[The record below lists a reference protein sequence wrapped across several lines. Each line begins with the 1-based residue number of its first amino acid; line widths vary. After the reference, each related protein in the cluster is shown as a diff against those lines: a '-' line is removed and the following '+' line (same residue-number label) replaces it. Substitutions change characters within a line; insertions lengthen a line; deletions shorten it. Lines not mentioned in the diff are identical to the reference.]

1 MMNMSSLDLNLEE
14 EDEIFAIGDAQQ
26 YLFFKSGGAIYAIDV
41 ADVSE
46 MIEYQAF
53 TRVPMMQDFI
63 KGVTNIRGSIVAV
76 VDLLERFGLGK
87 TDVGAKTSMIIVRNI
102 ALIIDEVHDVSNLVQ
117 ENIKDSLEFGC
128 KIEQRFIRNMAKYNE
143 KYIAILNCDEILNIS
158 ELSMLKG

>member
-1 MMNMSSLDLNLEE
+1 MNMSSLDLNLEE